1 MKSPCSL
8 VSNLLNQPIRFLV
21 IYRINPEI
29 GGINLVPDAFL
40 KMVDKPRI
48 GAFYSFNHFSRSK
61 KHSLESPFSGTSSP
75 STILTPS
82 ASQIIKKK
90 KDKKQ
95 KQKSKEKE
103 KERDETPL
111 PPPSSSSSSSMFV
124 ETTNT
129 AVTLMMLFLFVCFI
143 LNEIVDKKCIFGY
156 QQSWTEFITNN

>member
-61 KHSLESPFSGTSSP
+61 KHSLESPFSGTSP

-111 PPPSSSSSSSMFV
+111 PPPSSSSSSMFV